1 MDLIKYN
8 AIEAIKKLPD
18 GCSTEDIMYQ
28 ICFVS
33 QVLEGLKDAEE
44 GRVLSTEVYWNRLKS
59 GKDLLD

>member
-28 ICFVS
+28 IYFVS

-44 GRVLSTEVYWNRLKS
+44 GRVLSTGDVLEQVEKW
-59 GKDLLD
+59 

>member
-28 ICFVS
+28 IYFVS
-33 QVLEGLKDAEE
+33 QVLEGIKDADES
-44 GRVLSTEVYWNRLKS
+44 RVLLTEDVLKQIEV
-59 GKDLLD
+59 KWELQ

>member
-28 ICFVS
+28 IYFVS

-44 GRVLSTEVYWNRLKS
+44 GLVLSTE
-59 GKDLLD
+59 DLLEQVENW